1 MSTDARVIHPSDKEY
16 IQSFLFLRWLIVILS
31 AYLTFFLYVDK
42 PTFGWVVAFVITFA
56 SSNVVCMLLEPRYFR
71 MVTFQRAIIVADVFF
86 ACMTIF
92 LLRIPDTYL
101 YVPFMLIYVMA
112 ALRRDLKV
120 VAFSLI
126 AVSLF
131 HGMFSMLRIYGE
143 HSNAQGLNTADIFIN
158 DLEQFLTLSLFFV
171 AAVFY
176 LFLSDRLRQDAYLSS
191 MLVAEKRRAEIMGEI
206 TRSLLSSLNSQ
217 EILYLIVTRL
227 CEVFDAAECSIVR
240 LDASS
245 GAGKLL
251 VKSGHPEMRDSQI
264 DLESYPE
271 IPHANV
277 DRDLLFVPEV
287 FGAAGAHSVIVM
299 PMLAQQSVLGIIR
312 VQLKGKWASI
322 SEADARF
329 FKMMS
334 ATGANALRNA
344 ELFEEMEHRSRTDY
358 LTGLGNHRSF
368 QAVLTNELARAHRT
382 GQPLSLL
389 IVDLDCL
396 KDVNDR
402 FGHPAGDTVIRE
414 VAETIRVNCREFDF
428 AARYGGEEFTVILP
442 ETTLA
447 AAIQVADRIRE
458 KIDYSKFSGVGHVTA
473 SIGVS
478 NYPMNAL
485 GKEDLIRVADRSL
498 YIAKNSGRNRVSYFD
513 HQLIAR

>member
-1 MSTDARVIHPSDKEY
+1 MTTDATSFHQTDKEY
-16 IQSFLFLRWLIVILS
+16 IQSFLFLRWLLVILS
-31 AYLTFFLYVDK
+31 SYLTFFLYVDK
-42 PTFGWVVAFVITFA
+42 PTFPLVVGFVLAFA
-56 SSNVVCMLLEPRYFR
+56 SSNVACMLLHPRYFR
-71 MVTFQRAIIVADVFF
+71 LVAFQRAIIVADVFF

-92 LLRIPDTYL
+92 LLRIPGTYL
-101 YVPFMLIYVMA
+101 YLPFILIYVMA

-143 HSNAQGLNTADIFIN
+143 QSEVLGLNRADFLIG
-158 DLEQFLTLSLFFV
+158 DVEHFLTLSLFFV

-227 CEVFDAAECSIVR
+227 CEVFDAADCSIVR
-240 LDASS
+240 LDATT
-245 GAGKLL
+245 GVGKLL
-251 VKSGHPEMRDSQI
+251 VKSGHPEMKDTQV

-271 IPHANV
+271 IQHANL
-277 DRDLLFVPEV
+277 DRDLLFMPEV
-287 FGAAGAHSVIVM
+287 FGAEGPHSVIVM

-312 VQLKGKWASI
+312 VQLKGKRASI
-322 SEADARF
+322 SETDSRF
-329 FKMMS
+329 FRMMS

-368 QAVLTNELARAHRT
+368 QTVLANELARAQRT
-382 GQPLSLL
+382 GQPMSLL

-414 VAETIRVNCREFDF
+414 VAETIRISCREFDF
-428 AARYGGEEFTVILP
+428 ASRYGGEEFTIILP
-442 ETTLA
+442 ETTLTS
-447 AAIQVADRIRE
+447 AIQVADRIRE
-458 KIDYSKFSGVGHVTA
+458 KIDHSKFSGVGHVTA
-473 SIGVS
+473 SVGVS
-478 NYPMNAL
+478 NYPLNAL